1 MRFVC
6 VAATHGEVTQSLQG
20 NLLGMRRTAD
30 TCQVL
35 VWYVINL
42 MEIFR
47 ADKVLIRHD
56 TLDGCDDELVADTCL
71 EFLEMI
77 LQVRRWGNE
86 YECIVVLHYL
96 VDVGREEYLI
106 HIESC

>member
-56 TLDGCDDELVADTCL
+56 TLDGCDDELVADPCL
-71 EFLEMI
+71 EFLEMV

>member
-1 MRFVC
+1 MYIKY
-6 VAATHGEVTQSLQG
+6 SNYK
-20 NLLGMRRTAD
+20 NLKNKN
-30 TCQVL
+30 
-35 VWYVINL
+35 Y
-42 MEIFR
+42 
-47 ADKVLIRHD
+47 
-56 TLDGCDDELVADTCL
+56 
-71 EFLEMI
+71 EFLEMV